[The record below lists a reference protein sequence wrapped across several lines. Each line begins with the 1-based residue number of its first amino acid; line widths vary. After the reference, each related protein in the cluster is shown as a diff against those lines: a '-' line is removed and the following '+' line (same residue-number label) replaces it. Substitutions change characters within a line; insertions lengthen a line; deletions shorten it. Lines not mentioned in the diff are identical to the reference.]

1 MNECFLDETFK
12 RVWHGRHPFDAVSA
26 IEGQLFRNVKTRKTF
41 RFELENRAYFA
52 KVHHGVG
59 WREIFKNLFQLK
71 LPVLGAANEYRA
83 LRKLESLGIDTMT
96 PCAYGSYGWNPAAL
110 RSFLVTAEL
119 ADTVSLED
127 YCRNWD
133 THPPA
138 FREKT
143 ALIARVG
150 EMAGAMHRNGL
161 NHRDC
166 YICHFLLERTTAG
179 THSPRLHVI
188 DLHRAQLR
196 RRTPYRYAV
205 KDTAGL
211 WFSAMDA
218 GLTRHDCLR
227 FIRAYSG
234 KKLREAWQHDRRFWH
249 DVDRTARKLYRKVHG
264 RAPVC

>member
-1 MNECFLDETFK
+1 
-12 RVWHGRHPFDAVSA
+12 
-26 IEGQLFRNVKTRKTF
+26 
-41 RFELENRAYFA
+41 
-52 KVHHGVG
+52 
-59 WREIFKNLFQLK
+59 
-71 LPVLGAANEYRA
+71 
-83 LRKLESLGIDTMT
+83 
-96 PCAYGSYGWNPAAL
+96 
-110 RSFLVTAEL
+110 
-119 ADTVSLED
+119 
-127 YCRNWD
+127 
-133 THPPA
+133 
-138 FREKT
+138 
-143 ALIARVG
+143 
-150 EMAGAMHRNGL
+150 MAGAMHRNGL